1 MQDACSGAQKLY
13 VSRVFVFEVYSIGF
27 PISAGIPNTTLM
39 SAHLLIAV
47 AYLCVV
53 LTRQDA
59 QWKQTRL
66 FHRGVNLIY
75 SRSTW
80 TFAVTDTLASS
91 PIFQVKAEHVER
103 GSAGNWCW
111 HSAGLSC

>member
-1 MQDACSGAQKLY
+1 MRGVRGGLEGVRQPGL
-13 VSRVFVFEVYSIGF
+13 FVFEEYSIGF
-27 PISAGIPNTTLM
+27 PISASIPNTTLM

-47 AYLCVV
+47 AYLCLF

-80 TFAVTDTLASS
+80 TLAVTDTPASS
-91 PIFQVKAEHVER
+91 PIKTGEGR
-103 GSAGNWCW
+103 TRRPRLCR
-111 HSAGLSC
+111 